1 MLHDFFVVHT
11 RPRAIPLVMI
21 TMRKSI
27 QGFPFL
33 SYMTMGLYYNINIT
47 VLLQGGTALISQE
60 DGAEL
65 VSKILAIELCRSK
78 RTPRSVFSDSF

>member
-1 MLHDFFVVHT
+1 
-11 RPRAIPLVMI
+11 
-21 TMRKSI
+21 
-27 QGFPFL
+27 
-33 SYMTMGLYYNINIT
+33 MGLYYNINIT

-78 RTPRSVFSDSF
+78 RTPRSVFSNSF